1 MNLKIITPL
10 EVFNVDNVSSIH
22 AEGLEGHFTI
32 LPHHADYVSALTSSI
47 FSYERN
53 GKKEFFAVDGGVL
66 VKHSDN
72 VELSFQHAVRANNIK
87 ELKTKMEEAFYEM
100 TEEDKKTRT
109 ALALLEGNIAK
120 LLQDLG
126 NN

>member
-1 MNLKIITPL
+1 MNLKVITPL
-10 EVFNVDNVSSIH
+10 EVFYVDNVSSIH

-32 LPHHADYVSALTSSI
+32 LPNHADYVSALTSSV
-47 FSYERN
+47 FSFEHD

-66 VKHSDN
+66 VKHGSN
-72 VELSFQHAVRANNIK
+72 VELSFQNAVRGDNVK
-87 ELKTKMEEAFYEM
+87 DLKSKMETAFHEM

-109 ALALLEGNIAK
+109 ALASLEGNIAK

>member
-10 EVFNVDNVSSIH
+10 EVFNIENVDAIH

-47 FSYERN
+47 FSYESN
-53 GKKEFFAVDGGVL
+53 GKQEFFAVDGGIL
-66 VKHSDN
+66 VKHKDS
-72 VELSFQHAVRANNIK
+72 VELSFQNAVRANSIR
-87 ELKTKMEEAFYEM
+87 ELKTKMEVAFHEM
-100 TEEDKKTRT
+100 NEEDKKTRT
-109 ALALLEGNIAK
+109 ALASLEGNIAK
-120 LLQDLG
+120 LIQDLG